1 MNTTLMEEAINL
13 ADDNNF
19 EQAENELAFYFTSTQ
34 IDWLLNRFKTSPELC
49 NTPYFLD
56 QLV

>member
-1 MNTTLMEEAINL
+1 MEEAINL

-19 EQAENELAFYFTSTQ
+19 EQAENELAFHFTSPQ